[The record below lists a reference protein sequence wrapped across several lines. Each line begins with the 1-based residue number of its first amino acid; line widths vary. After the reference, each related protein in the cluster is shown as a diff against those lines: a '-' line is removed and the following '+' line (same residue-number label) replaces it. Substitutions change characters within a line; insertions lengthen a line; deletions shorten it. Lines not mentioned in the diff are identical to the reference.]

1 MEPAGLSARTRKPL
15 NERGKPIR
23 VMADFA
29 VIGHIAIDRVITFS
43 GCRRQLGGAPTY
55 ISLVAR
61 RLGLDAGAVT
71 KVGGD
76 MPSAFLRQLGELG
89 VDLRGRVVEGAATT
103 RFTLDYRGSE
113 RQLSIESVC
122 EEIGPEDVRDLPE
135 AALIAPIVGEVPPPT
150 ASAIQAG
157 LIALD
162 PQGFVREVRGDGSIR
177 PMRWFDENL
186 LRRVDI
192 YKSSED
198 ELRLVTG
205 EADPW
210 RGLRR
215 IQGLGAEIAI
225 ATRGTKGGL
234 LLTQGG
240 RYRMPIHEAAEAVD
254 PTGAG
259 DAFLGGFVCEY
270 LRGREG
276 PWCAAV
282 GAAAASCV
290 VETAGA
296 RLEASARELRGRA
309 EELYSGM
316 VKL

>member
-1 MEPAGLSARTRKPL
+1 
-15 NERGKPIR
+15 
-23 VMADFA
+23 MADFA

-43 GCRRQLGGAPTY
+43 SCKKQLGGTPTY
-55 ISLVAR
+55 ISIVAR
-61 RLGLDAGAVT
+61 RLGLEARAVT

-76 MPSAFLRQLGELG
+76 MPSSFLRELQELG
-89 VDLRGRVVEGAATT
+89 IDLRGRVVEGAATT
-103 RFTLDYRGSE
+103 RFTLDYRRSE
-113 RQLSIESVC
+113 RQLYIESVC
-122 EEIGPEDVRDLPE
+122 DMIWPEDVRDLPE
-135 AALIAPIVGEVPPPT
+135 AALIAPIVGEVPLQT
-150 ASAIQAG
+150 ASVIQAS

-162 PQGFVREVRGDGSIR
+162 PQGFVREVHRDGSIR
-177 PMRWFDENL
+177 PVRWFDEDL
-186 LRRVDI
+186 LKRVDI

-210 RGLRR
+210 RGLRL
-215 IQGLGAEIAI
+215 ILNMGVEIAI

-240 RYRMPIHEAAEAVD
+240 RYRMPIHEAVEVVD

-259 DAFLGGFVCEY
+259 DVFLGGLVCEY
-270 LRGREG
+270 LRGEEG

-282 GAAAASCV
+282 GAAAASFI
-290 VETAGA
+290 VETDGA
-296 RLEASARELRGRA
+296 RLDASARELRGRA
-309 EELYSGM
+309 EEIYGVM